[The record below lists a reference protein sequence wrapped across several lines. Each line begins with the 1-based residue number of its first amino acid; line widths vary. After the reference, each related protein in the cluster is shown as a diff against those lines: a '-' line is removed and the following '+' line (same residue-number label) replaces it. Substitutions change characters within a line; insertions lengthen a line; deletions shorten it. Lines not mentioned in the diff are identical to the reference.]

1 MPPSPAMLL
10 LNLFIV
16 VKITCAQASLPPLR
30 RVGRREEPP
39 AGQDRPALHAPA
51 TRTIYVTSSLCLKRM
66 AVRRLLGG
74 RVRSGVTQKVP

>member
-30 RVGRREEPP
+30 HAGRREEPP
-39 AGQDRPALHAPA
+39 LVRTGRPFMHLPHAPF
-51 TRTIYVTSSLCLKRM
+51 M
-66 AVRRLLGG
+66 
-74 RVRSGVTQKVP
+74 